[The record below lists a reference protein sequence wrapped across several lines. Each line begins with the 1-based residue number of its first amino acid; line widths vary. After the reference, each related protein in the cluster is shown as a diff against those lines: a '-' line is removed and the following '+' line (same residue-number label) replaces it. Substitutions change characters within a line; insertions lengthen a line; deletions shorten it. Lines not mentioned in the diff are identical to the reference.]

1 MKEPS
6 IDDQVTAIDGSA
18 ELLEKLRA
26 KGYNKVYIS
35 FSGSGD
41 VQPPYI
47 RVGKGSNPDPGRS
60 IQRRVGC
67 REGES
72 RWIGS

>member
-41 VQPPYI
+41 EGYI
-47 RVGKGSNPDPGRS
+47 NDVYDVTEAEENEDGN
-60 IQRRVGC
+60 
-67 REGES
+67 
-72 RWIGS
+72 